1 MKRRDALKLIAAAAI
16 SSALPR
22 EVWAIG
28 REAQEQLGSGAH
40 LRTLNPHQ
48 DATVTTIAELILPQT
63 DTPGAK
69 AARVNEFID
78 LILTEWSE
86 DDDRDH
92 FLKGLAD
99 VDVRSHGLFG
109 KDFVDCAHNQQT
121 EILTALDADVA
132 AAREAIPPGTM
143 KRGRT
148 AVPDDHFFYNMKQ
161 LTLLGYYTS
170 QVGAEQELQY
180 ELIPTEHAA
189 CVPVSGSSETAEK

>member
-16 SSALPR
+16 SSTLPR
-22 EVWAIG
+22 ELWALG
-28 REAQEQLGSGAH
+28 RQVHEQLGNVAH

-48 DATVTTIAELILPQT
+48 DATVSTIAELILPQT

-86 DDDRDH
+86 DEDRDS

-99 VDVRSHGLFG
+99 VDARSRKLFG
-109 KDFVDCAHNQQT
+109 KDIVDCAPNQQA
-121 EILTALDADVA
+121 EILTELDADLA

-148 AVPDDHFFYNMKQ
+148 ARPDDHFFYNMKS

-170 QVGAEQELQY
+170 EVGAEQELQY
-180 ELIPTEHAA
+180 EVIPTEHAA
-189 CVPVSGSSETAEK
+189 CAPVNGGSETAEK

>member
-16 SSALPR
+16 SSTLPR
-22 EVWAIG
+22 ELWALS
-28 REAQEQLGSGAH
+28 REVQEQLGGVAH
-40 LRTLNPHQ
+40 LRTLNAHQ

-86 DDDRDH
+86 DEDRDR

-99 VDVRSHGLFG
+99 VDARSRELFG
-109 KDFVDCAHNQQT
+109 KDFVDCAPTQQT
-121 EILTALDADVA
+121 EIITELDADLA
-132 AAREAIPPGTM
+132 RAREAIPPGTM
-143 KRGRT
+143 NRGRT
-148 AVPDDHFFYNMKQ
+148 AVPDDHFFYNMKS

-170 QVGAEQELQY
+170 EVGAEQELQY
-180 ELIPTEHAA
+180 EVIPTEHAA
-189 CVPVSGSSETAEK
+189 CVPVNGGNATAGK